1 MFLLL
6 SFFHHSHKK
15 KTHTHFFKRLIY
27 EIQNNLH
34 QLTTHILTLVMWHN
48 RFIENENDAV
58 EAHIPRHRD
67 FKTKK
72 PRHRD
77 SKAKKP
83 RHRETETIN
92 PRHRDSK
99 TFFQGTKCHN
109 IGIPRLKNHDIAIP
123 RRKKVTTSSSCWN
136 LTLMPPDTV
145 PRSFDCSGGVPL
157 FRGVPVVFCCCGVVP
172 SFRGCSVVPCSG
184 VPSFI
189 VCH

>member
-1 MFLLL
+1 
-6 SFFHHSHKK
+6 
-15 KTHTHFFKRLIY
+15 
-27 EIQNNLH
+27 
-34 QLTTHILTLVMWHN
+34 MWHN

-58 EAHIPRHRD
+58 EVHIPRHRD
-67 FKTKK
+67 SKTKK

-83 RHRETETIN
+83 RHWVTETIN

-123 RRKKVTTSSSCWN
+123 RLKKSHDIEFLLKSDPYAPWYCSAVFRLFWWCFA
-136 LTLMPPDTV
+136 V
-145 PRSFDCSGGVPL
+145 PGCFC
-157 FRGVPVVFCCCGVVP
+157 VPVVFCCCGVVP
-172 SFRGCSVVPCSG
+172 PFRGCSVVPCSG

>member
-34 QLTTHILTLVMWHN
+34 QLTTHMLTLVMWHN
-48 RFIENENDAV
+48 KFSENENEAV
-58 EAHIPRHRD
+58 EAHVPQHRYS
-67 FKTKK
+67 KTKK
-72 PRHRD
+72 PWHRD

-99 TFFQGTKCHN
+99 TLFQRTKCHD
-109 IGIPRLKNHDIAIP
+109 IEILRLKNQDIEIP
-123 RRKKVTTSSSCWN
+123 RQKSHGINFPRNSDPYAPWYPVFRRCSV
-136 LTLMPPDTV
+136 V
-145 PRSFDCSGGVPL
+145 PQM
-157 FRGVPVVFCCCGVVP
+157 FRVP
-172 SFRGCSVVPCSG
+172 SFRVP
-184 VPSFI
+184 VFL
-189 VCH
+189 VL